1 MACAYLRLAK
11 YPEKTPSKP
20 KEIRS
25 DIMDAIQE
33 ILTHTFGFTSFRGRQ
48 REIVDAV
55 VAGKN
60 ALVVM
65 PTGGGKS
72 LCYQIPGLVR
82 PGVAVVVSPLIAL
95 MQDQVSALN
104 ALGVSAAF
112 LNSTLA
118 LEQVRHIEQALHA
131 GEIDVLYVAPE
142 RLVQA
147 RTLEMFSAL
156 RISLFAIDEAHCV
169 AQWGHD
175 FRADYLRLSLLSE
188 AFPDI
193 PRIALTA
200 TADSRTQKEIV
211 ERLALD
217 HDANF
222 VCGFDR
228 PNIRYRIQQKNNP
241 RKQLHDFLQSEHEGD
256 AGVVYCLSR
265 KKVDDLAIWLKTQGV
280 NALPYHAG
288 MNAKD
293 RKRHQDNFLRDEG
306 VVIVATIAFG
316 MGIDKPNVRF
326 VAHMDMPKSI
336 EAYYQETGRAGRD
349 GDAANAVLFYG
360 TEDVVKLQQML
371 LQSEGND
378 AFKRHEQQRLNAML
392 GLCEMTACRRQS
404 LLRYFGEQLETPC
417 GNCDNCIVPPE
428 TWDATEDVQKALSC
442 VYRTGQ
448 RFGMAHVIDVLR
460 GSENEKV
467 RQFQHHELSTYGIGK
482 SLSVNQW
489 RSVFRQL
496 LVQGILKIDGAGY
509 GSLLLDESAR
519 PILRGE
525 ASISLRKDP
534 DKAKTKRKERKSKTL
549 TELPEEDMHLW
560 HALRKLRKSLAD
572 DANVPPYV
580 IFSDATLKDMIM
592 KRPNSGEEMLC
603 VNGVGDVK
611 LEKFGDAFLQVLR
624 EEEFAQYEE

>member
-1 MACAYLRLAK
+1 
-11 YPEKTPSKP
+11 
-20 KEIRS
+20 
-25 DIMDAIQE
+25 MDAIQE
-33 ILTHTFGFTSFRGRQ
+33 ILTHTFGYDAFRGRQ
-48 REIVDAV
+48 REIVESV

-60 ALVVM
+60 TLVVM

-82 PGVAVVVSPLIAL
+82 PGLAVVVSPLIAL

-112 LNSTLA
+112 LNSTLE
-118 LEQVRHIEQALHA
+118 LDRVRAIEQALQA
-131 GEIDVLYVAPE
+131 GKIDVLYIAPE
-142 RLVQA
+142 RLVQE
-147 RTLEMFSAL
+147 RTQQLFSQL

-175 FRADYLRLSLLSE
+175 FRSDYLRLSLLQE
-188 AFPDI
+188 RFPDV
-193 PRIALTA
+193 PRVALTA
-200 TADSRTQKEIV
+200 TADSRTQQEIC

-217 HDANF
+217 PDANF

-241 RKQLHDFLQSEHEGD
+241 KKQLLTFLQNEHEGD

-265 KKVDDLAIWLKTQGV
+265 KKVDDLSIWLKGQGI

-288 MNAKD
+288 MSAKD
-293 RKRHQDNFLRDEG
+293 RKRHQDIFLRDEG

-326 VAHMDMPKSI
+326 VAHLDMPKSI
-336 EAYYQETGRAGRD
+336 EAYYQETGRGGRD
-349 GDAANAVLFYG
+349 GDPANAILLYG

-371 LQSEGND
+371 LQSEGNET
-378 AFKRHEQQRLNAML
+378 FKRHEQQRLNAML

-404 LLRYFGEQLETPC
+404 LLRYFGEQLEQPC
-417 GNCDNCIVPPE
+417 GNCDNCITPPE

-467 RQFQHHELSTYGIGK
+467 RQFNHQALSTYGIGK
-482 SLSVNQW
+482 SLSANQW

-496 LVQGILKIDGAGY
+496 LVQGILKIDGSGY

-525 ASISLRKDP
+525 APIYLRREL
-534 DKAKTKRKERKSKTL
+534 DKEKTKQKEGRAKSTL
-549 TELPEEDMHLW
+549 ELPEEDMHLW

-572 DANVPPYV
+572 EANVPPYV
-580 IFSDATLKDMIM
+580 IFSDATLKDMIL

-611 LEKFGDAFLQVLR
+611 LERFGDAFLEVLR
-624 EEEFAQYEE
+624 ENEFAEFDE

>member
-1 MACAYLRLAK
+1 
-11 YPEKTPSKP
+11 
-20 KEIRS
+20 
-25 DIMDAIQE
+25 MDAVQE
-33 ILTHTFGFTSFRGRQ
+33 ILTHTFGYGSFRGRQ
-48 REIVDAV
+48 REIIDAV

-82 PGVAVVVSPLIAL
+82 PGLTIVVSPLIAL

-118 LEQVRHIEQALHA
+118 LEHVRHIEQALQS
-131 GEIDVLYVAPE
+131 GDIDVLYVAPE
-142 RLVQA
+142 RLVQE
-147 RTLEMFSAL
+147 RTLSLLSQL

-175 FRADYLRLSLLSE
+175 FRADYLRLSLLQDV
-188 AFPDI
+188 FPHV
-193 PRIALTA
+193 PRVALTA

-211 ERLALD
+211 DRLALD

-241 RKQLHDFLQSEHEGD
+241 RKQLIDFLQNEHEGD

-265 KKVDDLAIWLKTQGV
+265 KKVDDLAIWLKERGV

-288 MNAKD
+288 MNAND
-293 RKRHQDNFLRDEG
+293 RKRHQDRFLRDEG

-371 LQSEGND
+371 LQSEGNE

-404 LLRYFGEQLETPC
+404 LLRYFGEQLETAC

-467 RQFQHHELSTYGIGK
+467 RQFQHHTLSTYGIGK
-482 SLSVNQW
+482 TLSANQW

-496 LVQGILKIDGAGY
+496 LVQGVLKIDGAGY

-525 ASISLRKDP
+525 LSIYLRREL
-534 DKAKTKRKERKSKTL
+534 DKEKGKNKERRSKTV

-572 DANVPPYV
+572 EANVPPYV
-580 IFSDATLKDMIM
+580 IFSDATLKDMIL

-611 LEKFGDAFLQVLR
+611 LERFGDAFLEVLR
-624 EEEFAQYEE
+624 EADFAQYSE